1 MRFTDFWRPIARLNF
16 LAKVVLVLSAFVVV
30 FCSYLVVL
38 YFHSG
43 WRIENYLRTQPWSLP
58 STLYAEAPLLRV
70 GMPIKTQTLVN
81 YFRQLNYHKHSV
93 NQDVIDGT
101 YVVTNNGIIF
111 QKRQIYDKKPK
122 YHPIRVDIKSD
133 RISRI
138 VDLESSRQLNTFELE
153 PYPIRLFFGKD
164 IEKRSLISYDE
175 IPKSMI
181 QAVVAIE
188 DRRFYKHHGIDFQA
202 IARALW
208 NDLNDDNTSQG
219 GSTITQQLAKN
230 IFLTREKS
238 IERKIKEVIL
248 ATLLE
253 SRLSKEK
260 ILELYLNEI
269 YLGQQGA
276 IAIHGIGEAS
286 HFYFAKDAQHL
297 STAEAALLAGMIQA
311 PSALN
316 PYHHRDLA
324 KKRRDTVLF
333 AMQDLNYISASQ
345 YEQLLKTPLVVKQ
358 IDTRIDAAPYF
369 SDMVKNQL
377 MQKYDEKTLYSKNL
391 AIFTTL
397 NLEMQQAAEQALSNG
412 LKRIDAVRYSKTG
425 KNIQGCLI
433 AIEPQ
438 TGYIRAMVGGRSYAQ
453 GQFNRVIQASR
464 QPGSAFKPIVYSA
477 ALEQAFSSLRSVR
490 VNSSNGRFFTPATLV
505 RDEPWLLSYANKQ
518 WEPKNYDGYYHG
530 TVTLRTALAHSLNVP
545 TARLASELGWNNILN
560 FAQEFGFTN
569 IKPYP
574 SLALGAFEASPWQM
588 AEAYTVFANQGMKT
602 NLSMI
607 KTVNDSDGEVL
618 QKNKIEET
626 RILHPQTA
634 FLITDML
641 ESAMLYG
648 TAASS
653 QRSGFTRPAAG
664 KTGTTDDFRDAWF
677 AGYTPQLLCIVW
689 VGYDDNTSIDMNG
702 AQAALPIWL
711 DFMKKAMARY
721 QEEDFEVPDGI
732 VLRRIDPT
740 NGQLATDGCPTT
752 INEIFIK
759 GTEPQEYC
767 DEHGEFGWSDN
778 HQDFSR
784 GGHRRNNS
792 WFKDNIWKHFRK
804 LFN

>member
-1 MRFTDFWRPIARLNF
+1 MRFTDFWTPITRLNIK
-16 LAKVVLVLSAFVVV
+16 ARIVLVFCAFVVA
-30 FCSYLVVL
+30 FCSYIVVL
-38 YFHSG
+38 YFHSA
-43 WRIENYLRTQPWSLP
+43 WRIESYLRSQPWSLP

-70 GMPIKTQTLVN
+70 GMPIKTKTLVD
-81 YFRQLNYHKHSV
+81 YFRQLNYHKHTS
-93 NQDVIDGT
+93 NQSVIDGT
-101 YVVTNNGIIF
+101 YVVSSNGIIF
-111 QKRQIYDKKPK
+111 QKRQLYDKQPK

-138 VDLESSRQLNTFELE
+138 VDLKTSRQINTFALE
-153 PYPIRLFFGKD
+153 PYPIRVFFGKD
-164 IEKRSLISYDE
+164 IEKRRLISYDE

-188 DRRFYKHHGIDFQA
+188 DRRFYRHHGIDFQG

-208 NDLNDDNTSQG
+208 DNLSDDKTSQG

-230 IFLTREKS
+230 IFLTRERS
-238 IERKIKEVIL
+238 IQRKIREVIL

-286 HFYFAKDAQHL
+286 RFYFAKDAQHL

-324 KKRRDTVLF
+324 KKRRDTVMF
-333 AMQDLNYISASQ
+333 AMQDQKCISENQ
-345 YEQLLKTPLVVKQ
+345 YTQLVKSPVAVRQ
-358 IDTRIDAAPYF
+358 LDTRIDAAPYF
-369 SDMVKNQL
+369 SDMVKSQL
-377 MQKYDEKTLYSKNL
+377 LQKYDEKTLYSKNL
-391 AIFTTL
+391 SIFTTL

-412 LKRIDAVRYSKTG
+412 LKKIDAARYSKNG
-425 KNIQGCLI
+425 KNVQGCLI
-433 AIEPQ
+433 ALEPQ
-438 TGYIRAMVGGRSYAQ
+438 TGYIRALVGGRSYAQ

-464 QPGSAFKPIVYSA
+464 QPGSAFKPVVYAA
-477 ALEQAFSSLRSVR
+477 ALEQSFSSLRSVR
-490 VNSSNGRFFTPATLV
+490 VNSSNGRFFTPATLM
-505 RDEPWLLSYANKQ
+505 RDEPWLLSYSNKQ

-530 TVTLRTALAHSLNVP
+530 DVTLRTALAHSLNVP
-545 TARLASELGWNNILN
+545 TAKLASQLGWKNILKV
-560 FAQEFGFTN
+560 AEEFGFTN

-588 AEAYTVFANQGMKT
+588 AEAYTAFANQGLKT
-602 NLSMI
+602 DLSMV
-607 KTVNDSDGEVL
+607 KSVNNSKGEVL
-618 QKNKIEET
+618 QKNKIEST
-626 RILHPQTA
+626 RIIHPQTA
-634 FLITDML
+634 FLLTDML
-641 ESAMLYG
+641 QSAMLYG

-664 KTGTTDDFRDAWF
+664 KTGTTDDFHDAWF

-689 VGYDDNTSIDMNG
+689 VGYDDNTTIEMNG
-702 AQAALPIWL
+702 AKAALPIWL

-721 QEEDFEVPDGI
+721 PEENFKVPDGI
-732 VLRRIDPT
+732 VLRRIDPM
-740 NGQLATDGCPTT
+740 NGQLATDSCPVS

-759 GTEPQEYC
+759 GTEPREYC
-767 DEHGEFGWSDN
+767 EEHDDWGWTDRTSN
-778 HQDFSR
+778 YHAA
-784 GGHRRNNS
+784 HRRNP
-792 WFKDNIWKHFRK
+792 WFKPDKIWKQFRK

>member
-1 MRFTDFWRPIARLNF
+1 MRFTDFWRPITRLNIK
-16 LAKVVLVLSAFVVV
+16 AKIVLVFCSIVFV
-30 FCSYLVVL
+30 FCSYVVVL
-38 YFHSG
+38 YFHG
-43 WRIENYLRTQPWSLP
+43 AWRIESYLRSQPWSLP
-58 STLYAEAPLLRV
+58 STLYAEAPLLRI
-70 GMPIKTQTLVN
+70 GMPIKSKTLVD
-81 YFRQLNYHKHSV
+81 YFRQLNYHKHAA
-93 NQDVIDGT
+93 NQSVIDGT
-101 YVVTNNGIIF
+101 YVVSSNGIIF
-111 QKRQIYDKKPK
+111 QKRQLYDKQPK

-138 VDLESSRQLNTFELE
+138 VDLETLRQLNTFALE
-153 PYPIRLFFGKD
+153 PYPIRVFFGKD

-181 QAVVAIE
+181 DAVVAIE
-188 DRRFYKHHGIDFQA
+188 DRRFYRHAGIDFQG

-208 NDLNDDNTSQG
+208 NNLSDDKTSQG

-238 IERKIKEVIL
+238 IQRKLHEVIL

-286 HFYFAKDAQHL
+286 RFYFAKDAQHL

-333 AMQDLNYISASQ
+333 AMQDQKYISENQ
-345 YEQLLKTPLVVKQ
+345 YLQLVKSPIVVRQ
-358 IDTRIDAAPYF
+358 LDTRIDAAPYF
-369 SDMVKNQL
+369 SDMVKSQL
-377 MQKYDEKTLYSKNL
+377 IQKYDEKTLYSKNL
-391 AIFTTL
+391 SIFSTL

-412 LKRIDAVRYSKTG
+412 LKKIDAARYSKNG
-425 KNIQGCLI
+425 KNVQGSLI
-433 AIEPQ
+433 ALEPQ
-438 TGYIRAMVGGRSYAQ
+438 TGYIRALVGGRSYAQ
-453 GQFNRVIQASR
+453 GQYNRVTQASR
-464 QPGSAFKPIVYSA
+464 QPGSSFKPVVYA
-477 ALEQAFSSLRSVR
+477 VALEQAFSSLRSVR
-490 VNSSNGRFFTPATLV
+490 VSSSNGRFFTPATLV
-505 RDEPWLLSYANKQ
+505 RDEPWLLSYSNKQ

-530 TVTLRTALAHSLNVP
+530 NVTLRTALAHSLNVP
-545 TARLASELGWNNILN
+545 TAKLGSELGWKNILN
-560 FAQEFGFTN
+560 VAEEFGFTN

-574 SLALGAFEASPWQM
+574 SLALGAFETSPWQM
-588 AEAYTVFANQGMKT
+588 AEAYTVFANQGLKT
-602 NLSMI
+602 DLSMVKSI
-607 KTVNDSDGEVL
+607 NDSKGEAL
-618 QKNKIEET
+618 QKNKIESR

-641 ESAMLYG
+641 QSAMLYG

-664 KTGTTDDFRDAWF
+664 KTGTTDNFHDAWF

-721 QEEDFEVPDGI
+721 PEENFEVPDGI

-740 NGQLATDGCPTT
+740 NGQLANDSCPVS

-767 DEHGEFGWSDN
+767 DEHDDWGFGDRISNN
-778 HQDFSR
+778 HSPH
-784 GGHRRNNS
+784 GRNP
-792 WFKDNIWKHFRK
+792 WWKPDKVWKQFRK

>member
-1 MRFTDFWRPIARLNF
+1 MQFTDFWRPITRLNIK
-16 LAKVVLVLSAFVVV
+16 ARIVLIFCAFVVA
-30 FCSYLVVL
+30 FCSYIVAV
-38 YFHSG
+38 YFHSA
-43 WRIENYLRTQPWSLP
+43 WRIESYLRSQPWSLP
-58 STLYAEAPLLRV
+58 STLYSEAPLLRV
-70 GMPIKTQTLVN
+70 GMPIKTKTLVD
-81 YFRQLNYHKHSV
+81 YFRQLNYHKHTA
-93 NQDVIDGT
+93 NQSVIDGT
-101 YVVTNNGIIF
+101 YVVSGNGIIF
-111 QKRQIYDKKPK
+111 QKRQLYDKQLK
-122 YHPIRVDIKSD
+122 YHPIRVDFKSD

-138 VDLESSRQLNTFELE
+138 VDLETSRQLNTFALE
-153 PYPIRLFFGKD
+153 PYPIRVFFGKD
-164 IEKRSLISYDE
+164 IEKRRLISYDE

-181 QAVVAIE
+181 QAVIAIE
-188 DRRFYKHHGIDFQA
+188 DRRFYKHHGIDFQG

-208 NDLNDDNTSQG
+208 NNLSDDKTSQG

-238 IERKIKEVIL
+238 IQRKIREVIL

-286 HFYFAKDAQHL
+286 RFYFAKDAPHL

-333 AMQDLNYISASQ
+333 AMQDQKYISENQ
-345 YEQLLKTPLVVKQ
+345 YTQLMKSPVAVRQL
-358 IDTRIDAAPYF
+358 DMRIDAAPYF
-369 SDMVKNQL
+369 SDMVKSQL
-377 MQKYDEKTLYSKNL
+377 LQKYDEKTLYSKNL
-391 AIFTTL
+391 SIFTTL
-397 NLEMQQAAEQALSNG
+397 DLEMQQAAEQALSNG
-412 LKRIDAVRYSKTG
+412 LKKIDVARYSKNR
-425 KNIQGCLI
+425 KNVQGCLI
-433 AIEPQ
+433 ALEPQ

-464 QPGSAFKPIVYSA
+464 QPGSAFKPVVYAA

-490 VNSSNGRFFTPATLV
+490 VNSSTGRFFTPATLM
-505 RDEPWLLSYANKQ
+505 RDEPWLLSYSNKH

-530 TVTLRTALAHSLNVP
+530 DVTLRTALAHSLNVP
-545 TARLASELGWNNILN
+545 TAKLGSQLGWKNILSV
-560 FAQEFGFTN
+560 AEEFGFTN

-588 AEAYTVFANQGMKT
+588 AEAYTVFANQGLKT
-602 NLSMI
+602 DLSI
-607 KTVNDSDGEVL
+607 VKSVNDSKGKVL
-618 QKNKIEET
+618 QKNKIEST
-626 RILHPQTA
+626 RIIHPQTA

-641 ESAMLYG
+641 QSAMLYG

-664 KTGTTDDFRDAWF
+664 KTGTTDDYHDAWF

-689 VGYDDNTSIDMNG
+689 VGYDDNTTIEMNG
-702 AQAALPIWL
+702 AKAALPIWL
-711 DFMKKAMARY
+711 DFMKTAMARY
-721 QEEDFEVPDGI
+721 PEEDFEVPDGI
-732 VLRRIDPT
+732 VLRRIDPV
-740 NGQLATDGCPTT
+740 NGQLANESCPVN
-752 INEIFIK
+752 IKEVFIK
-759 GTEPQEYC
+759 GTEPREYC
-767 DEHGEFGWSDN
+767 EEHDDWGWNDDQGNST
-778 HQDFSR
+778 SAR
-784 GGHRRNNS
+784 HRRNN
-792 WFKDNIWKHFRK
+792 WWKDNIWKQFRK

>member
-1 MRFTDFWRPIARLNF
+1 MKFTDFWRPIARLNF
-16 LAKVVLVLSAFVVV
+16 YARIVLAFSALFVV
-30 FCSYLVVL
+30 FCSYLVVV

-58 STLYAEAPLLRV
+58 STLYSEAPLLRV

-81 YFRQLNYHKHSV
+81 YFRQLNYHKHTP
-93 NQDVIDGT
+93 NQEVIDGT
-101 YVVTNNGIIF
+101 YVVSSNSIIF
-111 QKRQIYDKKPK
+111 QKRQLYEKKPK
-122 YHPIRVDIKSD
+122 YHPIRVEFRSD
-133 RISRI
+133 HISRI
-138 VDLESSRQLNTFELE
+138 VDLQTSRQLTTFELE
-153 PYPIRLFFGKD
+153 PYAIRVFFGKD
-164 IEKRSLISYDE
+164 IEKRRLISYDE
-175 IPKSMI
+175 IPKAMI

-188 DRRFYKHHGIDFQA
+188 DRRFYYHHGIDFQG

-208 NDLNDDNTSQG
+208 NNLNDDKVSQG

-238 IERKIKEVIL
+238 IQRKVREVIL

-286 HFYFAKDAQHL
+286 RFYFAKDAQHL

-316 PYHHRDLA
+316 PYHHKDLA
-324 KKRRDTVLF
+324 KKRRDTVLY
-333 AMQDLNYISASQ
+333 AMEDLNYISASQ
-345 YEQLLKTPLVVKQ
+345 YNQLVKSPVVVKQ
-358 IDTRIDAAPYF
+358 FDTRIDAAPYF

-377 MQKYDEKTLYSKNL
+377 LQKYDEKTLYSKNL
-391 AIFTTL
+391 AIYTTL

-412 LKRIDAVRYSKTG
+412 LKKIDAARYSRTG

-464 QPGSAFKPIVYSA
+464 QPGSAFKPVVYAA
-477 ALEQAFSSLRSVR
+477 ALEQAFSSLQSLR
-490 VNSSNGRFFTPATLV
+490 VSTSNGQFFTPATLV
-505 RDEPWLLSYANKQ
+505 RDEPWQLNYSHKE

-530 TVTLRTALAHSLNVP
+530 EVTLRTALAHSLNVP
-545 TARLASELGWNNILN
+545 TAKLASQLGWKNILDV
-560 FAQEFGFTN
+560 AQEFGFTN

-588 AEAYTVFANQGMKT
+588 AEAYTVFANQGLKT
-602 NLSMI
+602 DLSMI
-607 KTVNDSDGEVL
+607 KSVNDSKGDAL
-618 QKNKIEET
+618 QKNKIESN

-664 KTGTTDDFRDAWF
+664 KTGTTDDYRDAWF

-721 QEEDFEVPDGI
+721 PEENFQVPDGI

-740 NGQLATDGCPTT
+740 NGQLATDGCPVT

-767 DEHGEFGWSDN
+767 DEHDDWGWSDHHDN
-778 HQDFSR
+778 FTNAR
-784 GGHRRNNS
+784 HRRNN
-792 WFKDNIWKHFRK
+792 WFKENIWKHFRK